1 MEKDRRNQMKNL
13 YSELNSLVPQDP
25 SSFPRAIPDQIDD
38 ATNYIRQLQDNIKNL
53 SMTRDELQG
62 SAGGY
67 NANRGSYS
75 TNSPVQIEVTENGNA
90 LELEVTVLTGLEC
103 QFVFTEALRIL
114 HEENAEVVNVN
125 YSVAEN
131 IVFHTIHAQMGEAA
145 SSNAVARIT
154 QRLKNFEL

>member
-1 MEKDRRNQMKNL
+1 MQ
-13 YSELNSLVPQDP
+13 
-25 SSFPRAIPDQIDD
+25 AIPDQIDD

-90 LELEVTVLTGLEC
+90 LEARGDCVDGVGVPVC
-103 QFVFTEALRIL
+103 
-114 HEENAEVVNVN
+114 
-125 YSVAEN
+125 
-131 IVFHTIHAQMGEAA
+131 FH
-145 SSNAVARIT
+145 
-154 QRLKNFEL
+154 